1 MIDEN
6 NMDIPPDA
14 SVVMLDH
21 DLGTLVMN
29 QSDLET
35 SEIFEHGREVG
46 SNRSLLAALSS
57 WATTVQSRGRSG
69 GILERDKYVSPSA
82 IFDQMQLALYAVEND
97 DVVSNIADATEAT
110 AFNSVSF
117 YADDEDEED
126 VYNQIAKDINLDG
139 CLREMWR
146 ELFTVSQFTC
156 GIWWHTK
163 TFKVRGKG
171 KAGRK
176 KRKEYTVRCPK
187 ALTLIDSMKVIPVG
201 STMFGQERLVYAADR
216 SEHESFLSDSS
227 DEIKNRLLLGRY
239 QPTRSEAQMI
249 SALSTGDIID
259 SNRLWILNPSNV
271 FRHTLTRGQ
280 QRFAPIRMQ
289 SVFEILDM
297 KNQLRAK
304 DRAHLLGAANF
315 IVLITKGSDALPA
328 KPEEVAR
335 LAESVR
341 TVARVPIMVGD
352 HRLDVKIVTPPMDNT
367 LKSENYDLL
376 DGRITA
382 RLYNMFVLGQNGSGA
397 SGDDSM
403 KLSKMIARGMESRR
417 HMIVRS
423 LEKNI
428 FDEIFEKNDNLETS
442 PKLRFHPNSID
453 LTFDA
458 GRAAMVMDL
467 RDRGE
472 ISRDTALSQFDFSQE
487 DEARFLEREEE
498 SGLNKIFKTI
508 NPNNQGVPSAGGP
521 ANPAPNTNGDPQGGR
536 KAANGGRKAGG
547 AAPGSGQGQAPRN
560 PSKLSSEQ
568 ELSDGEQE

>member
-1 MIDEN
+1 MIDDSN
-6 NMDIPPDA
+6 DVPPHA
-14 SVVMLDH
+14 TVVMIDQEH
-21 DLGTLVMN
+21 GTMVMN
-29 QSDLET
+29 QSDLPT
-35 SEIFEHGREVG
+35 SEIFADGREVG
-46 SNRSLLAALSS
+46 SNRSLMAALSS
-57 WATTVQSRGRSG
+57 WATNIQSRGRSG
-69 GILERDKYVSPSA
+69 GILERDKYVTPEA

-110 AFNSVSF
+110 AFNAVSF

-126 VYNQIAKDINLDG
+126 VYNQIARDINLDS

-163 TFKVRGKG
+163 TFKVRGQG
-171 KAGRK
+171 EGGRK
-176 KRKEYTVRCPK
+176 KRKELTVRCPR
-187 ALTLIDSMKVIPVG
+187 ALTLLDSMKVIPVG
-201 STMFGQERLVYAADR
+201 STMFGQERLVYAAD
-216 SEHESFLSDSS
+216 SYENESFSS
-227 DEIKNRLLLGRY
+227 GTPDEIKSRLLLGKY
-239 QPTRSEAQMI
+239 EPTRAERQMI
-249 SALSTGDIID
+249 NELSSD
-259 SNRLWILNPSNV
+259 SRINPNNLWILNPATV

-297 KNQLRAK
+297 KNNLRAK

-315 IVLITKGSDALPA
+315 IVLITKGTDDHPA
-328 KPEEVAR
+328 KPEEIAS
-335 LAESVR
+335 LAASVR

-367 LKSENYDLL
+367 LQSENYDLL

-382 RLYNMFVLGQNGSGA
+382 RLYNMFVLGRSGSGA
-397 SGDDSM
+397 GGDDSL

-423 LEKNI
+423 LEKHI
-428 FDEIFEKNDNLETS
+428 FDEIYEKNENLNSS

-453 LTFDA
+453 LTFDSA
-458 GRAAMVMDL
+458 RAAMVLDL

-472 ISRDTALSQFDFSQE
+472 LSRDTALSQFDFDQE
-487 DEARFLEREEE
+487 DEANYLEREE
-498 SGLNKIFKTI
+498 KRFDKVFKTI
-508 NPNNQGVPSAGGP
+508 NPNNQGVAGPGGP
-521 ANPAPNTNGDPQGGR
+521 ANPAPNTNGDPTGGR
-536 KAANGGRKAGG
+536 KAANGGRRGGG
-547 AAPGSGQGQAPRN
+547 AAPGSGQGQAPKN
-560 PSKLSSEQ
+560 PNKLSSEQ